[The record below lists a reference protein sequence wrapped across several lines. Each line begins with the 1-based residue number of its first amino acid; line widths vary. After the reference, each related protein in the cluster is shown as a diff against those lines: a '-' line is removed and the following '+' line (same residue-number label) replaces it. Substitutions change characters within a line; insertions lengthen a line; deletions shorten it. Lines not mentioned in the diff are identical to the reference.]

1 MDSKEKEAG
10 ILQALAE
17 RLESQRLPR
26 ALAMKKRV
34 DDGDTLNELD
44 IQFLKEV
51 LDDAQ
56 RLMPIVERH
65 PEWQNLAASLINLYQ
80 EITSKAL
87 ENETHQKGKP

>member
-80 EITSKAL
+80 EITTKAL